1 MFLSE
6 HRLNIP
12 SLRIG
17 KHRIVKNIPSL
28 RKVKKTQPYRAYMAK
43 LLDSNCRSSY
53 TRTSS
58 APAWSGPMRHRDPLS
73 TSQGVT
79 FMARGGAFIC
89 PCVSVVS
96 VSALFG
102 FCAAALTAR
111 ESDLQ
116 RSFRWTRL
124 SLSFLQPCG
133 CFLLE
138 LIVLPIFSLLIVKD
152 SEISWPHREDISDL
166 ACIEQNRHWTWI
178 NTIALGSVGFPA
190 LRGAGSN

>member
-1 MFLSE
+1 M
-6 HRLNIP
+6 LNSVVEP
-12 SLRIG
+12 TPMG
-17 KHRIVKNIPSL
+17 
-28 RKVKKTQPYRAYMAK
+28 RAYMVK

-53 TRTSS
+53 TWPSS
-58 APAWSGPMRHRDPLS
+58 APAWSGPVRHRDPLS

-89 PCVSVVS
+89 PCVS

-124 SLSFLQPCG
+124 SL
-133 CFLLE
+133 LLPPT
-138 LIVLPIFSLLIVKD
+138 LAAFSWNSIVLPIFSLLIVKD

-166 ACIEQNRHWTWI
+166 ACNEQNRHWTWI